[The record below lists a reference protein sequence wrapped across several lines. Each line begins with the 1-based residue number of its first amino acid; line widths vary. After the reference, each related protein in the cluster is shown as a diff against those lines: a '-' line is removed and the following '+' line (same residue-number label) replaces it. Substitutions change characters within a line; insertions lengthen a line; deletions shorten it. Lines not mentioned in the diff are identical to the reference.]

1 MTTDL
6 QYPEEAIKVAILSNG
21 VDVSH
26 PDLRR
31 AFSEKRIKG
40 DRIAPDDLDD
50 DGYGTQLARVVLTTA
65 PNAVLFVARVSRN
78 KEMLNS
84 DEVLDTLL
92 RVRFKIILC
101 NADKQ
106 AIEWAVKENVHL
118 IYFPFELT
126 RDMTEI
132 KRSLDAAA
140 QHSIIVLPSGLC
152 LYRGNGGALPG
163 AETKRKAI
171 IWVFLIQ

>member
-1 MTTDL
+1 MADL
-6 QYPEEAIKVAILSNG
+6 QYPEEAIKVAILGTG
-21 VDVSH
+21 VDISH

-40 DRIAPDDLDD
+40 DRIPPDAVLDD
-50 DGYGTQLARVVLTTA
+50 DGHGTQLARVVLTTD
-65 PNAVLFVARVSRN
+65 PNAVLFVARVARN

-118 IYFPFELT
+118 IYFPLELT
-126 RDMTEI
+126 RDMTKIE
-132 KRSLDAAA
+132 RSLDAAA

-152 LYRGNGGALPG
+152 LYRGSPGAVPG

-171 IWVFLIQ
+171 IWVFLI